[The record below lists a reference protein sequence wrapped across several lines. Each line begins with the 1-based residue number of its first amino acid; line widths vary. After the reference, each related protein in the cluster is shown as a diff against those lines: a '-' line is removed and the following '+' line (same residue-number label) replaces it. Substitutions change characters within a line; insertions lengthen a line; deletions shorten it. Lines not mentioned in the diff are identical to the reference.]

1 MKKDDIW
8 TPPKLVQWMRA
19 DFTKRGFPGSLRLEA
34 ERLVSH
40 ALKIS
45 RLDIYLQYDKPCT
58 LEEQEAIRQ
67 LVIRRRNREPCS
79 YLMET
84 CEFWSLS
91 LAVGPGVLI
100 PRPETEVLVD
110 AMLKL
115 IRSNSRSTSTFQI
128 LELGTG
134 SAAIPLALSSEEQQ
148 LVIIATDISEQAL
161 AFARMNINYY
171 QAEIENQRNRVYLIQ
186 GDRFNSIKRQPIY
199 DCIVSNPPYIPTQ
212 EIDLLQE
219 EVRLWEPRN
228 ALNGGDDGLA
238 FYHYLQ
244 KAAESLLKPGGFLI
258 FEHGFDQ
265 RESIQ
270 QMMSRSTE
278 LTLFKSIKDY
288 AEHDRVL
295 IFRKSGS

>member
-1 MKKDDIW
+1 MKMDDIW
-8 TPPKLVQWMRA
+8 TPPKLVKWMCD

-45 RLDIYLQYDKPCT
+45 RLDIYLQFDKPCT
-58 LEEQEAIRQ
+58 AEEQQAVRQ
-67 LVIRRRNREPCS
+67 LVIRRRQHEPFS

-84 CEFWSLS
+84 CEFWSLT

-100 PRPETEVLVD
+100 PRPETEVLVE
-110 AMLKL
+110 ATLKV
-115 IRSNSRSTSTFQI
+115 IRAENRSTPFRI

-148 LVIIATDISEQAL
+148 LVLIATDISGQAL
-161 AFARMNINYY
+161 SFARENINRYRT
-171 QAEIENQRNRVYLIQ
+171 EIENQRNRIHLIQ
-186 GDRFNSIKRQPIY
+186 GNRFDPIIRQPAF
-199 DCIVSNPPYIPTQ
+199 DCIISNPPYIPAQ

-228 ALNGGDDGLA
+228 ALNGGEDGLD
-238 FYHYLQ
+238 FYRYL
-244 KAAESLLKPGGFLI
+244 KEAAESLLKPHGYLI

-270 QMMSRSTE
+270 QMIGVSTQ
-278 LTLFKSIKDY
+278 LQMFKSIQDY

-295 IFRKSGS
+295 IFRKTDS